1 MLCYIKGMARGL
13 LLWHLSSLPA
23 DARYESVSRTGVHIM
38 GINAYRP
45 PTPFPMSLLLLLIHP
60 KASHKKFDNS
70 KVTMLN
76 LSGLRLLS
84 VTFFAFTTN
93 AHGLL
98 QARNPYYGGFAL
110 PGTPEDGAVNGCPS
124 GTLTCSNQ
132 VFTFC
137 CPNFTFCGPYQ
148 LGAYCCPTCEP
159 GLQLS
164 SDSNRN
170 TDWFF
175 FS

>member
-1 MLCYIKGMARGL
+1 MLCYIKWIARGL
-13 LLWHLSSLPA
+13 LLWHLLPTQRMRDTKA
-23 DARYESVSRTGVHIM
+23 YLVHTT
-38 GINAYRP
+38 GINACRLLFLS
-45 PTPFPMSLLLLLIHP
+45 PFFCFFIHLKALL
-60 KASHKKFDNS
+60 KKLDNS
-70 KVTMLN
+70 KITMLN
-76 LSGLRLLS
+76 LSGLKFLS

-93 AHGLL
+93 AQGLL

-110 PGTPEDGAVNGCPS
+110 PGTPEDGATNGCPS

-148 LGAYCCPTCEP
+148 LGPYCCPTCEP
-159 GLQLS
+159 GLQFS
-164 SDSNRN
+164 SNSNRN

-175 FS
+175 SS